1 MKKYSYTLFI
11 LILSY
16 LTSSAQITSVKGQ
29 IVDADSGEKIPFV
42 SISTKENRNT
52 LSNEMGDFSIP
63 VNELPAE
70 LIISHLSYG
79 KTNFTIEGNSDFV
92 IRLKAIPIL
101 LPEVR
106 VGNYARELVS
116 HAAQKLMQHFSL
128 KFYGK
133 AIYRQSTQ
141 INQQT
146 SEWQEIIYATKSSN
160 SRLEGTALLNGRYA
174 AQDAVYKFED
184 FSYFTK
190 AYGLVDL
197 DTNRH
202 AVISLTGS
210 DLYNYSIANLRKE
223 GEREIAEIHFSNHLP
238 APENANYG
246 TVFIDTDTYDILK
259 ITFITHSDL
268 GLKMKNKHPL
278 WVMKMVNPR
287 YEFEISFKDLAGGRS
302 IEYLKVQYNVEY
314 HLRKEILPIQVSSL
328 TYLYETSTQATTM
341 NYEKAN
347 AGGNDRELI
356 KKFAYDPE
364 FWKRNTVIER
374 TPEQN
379 RAIQNLEGKGAFG
392 NALGIK
398 N

>member
-1 MKKYSYTLFI
+1 MKKYSYTL
-11 LILSY
+11 LLLLLSY
-16 LTSSAQITSVKGQ
+16 LTSSAQIALKGQ
-29 IVDADSGEKIPFV
+29 IVDAETGDKIPFA
-42 SISTKENRNT
+42 SISTRENRST

-63 VNELPAE
+63 VNELPAD

-79 KTNFTIEGNSDFV
+79 KSVLKLEENGDHI
-92 IRLKAIPIL
+92 IRLKATPIL

-116 HAAQKLMQHFSL
+116 FAAQKLMQNFSL

-160 SRLEGTALLNGRYA
+160 SRLEGTAVLKGRYA

-184 FSYFTK
+184 FSYYTK
-190 AYGLVDL
+190 AYGLINL

-210 DLYNYSIANLRKE
+210 DLYHYSVANLRKE
-223 GEREIAEIHFSNHLP
+223 GEREIAEIHFAHKLP
-238 APENANYG
+238 AQANSKYG
-246 TVFIDTDTYDILK
+246 TVFIDTETYDILK

-268 GLKMKNKHPL
+268 GSKMKNKHPL
-278 WVMKMVNPR
+278 WVMKMVNPK
-287 YEFEISFKDLAGGRS
+287 YEFELSFKDVSGGRS
-302 IEYLKVQYNVEY
+302 IEYLKVQYRVDY
-314 HLRKEILPIQVSSL
+314 HLKKEILPIYVSSL

-347 AGGNDRELI
+347 AGGNDREVI

-364 FWKRNTVIER
+364 YWKRNTVIER

-392 NALGIK
+392 NALGTK
-398 N
+398 RN

>member
-1 MKKYSYTLFI
+1 MIKYSYI
-11 LILSY
+11 LPILLLLH
-16 LTSSAQITSVKGQ
+16 LTCTAQIILKGQ
-29 IVDADSGEKIPFV
+29 IIDAETGDKIPFA

-52 LSNEMGDFSIP
+52 LSNEMGDFSIK
-63 VNELPAE
+63 VSELPAE

-79 KTNFTIEGNSDFV
+79 KSNFKMEENSDHV
-92 IRLKAIPIL
+92 ILLKSTPII

-116 HAAQKLMQHFSL
+116 HAAQKLMENFSL

-141 INQQT
+141 IDQQT

-160 SRLEGTALLNGRYA
+160 SRLEGTAVLKGRFA
-174 AQDAVYKFED
+174 AHDAVYTFED
-184 FSYFTK
+184 FSFYTK
-190 AYGLVDL
+190 AYGLIDL

-210 DLYNYSIANLRKE
+210 DLYNYSVANLRKE
-223 GEREIAEIHFSNHLP
+223 GEREIAEIHFTNKLP
-238 APENANYG
+238 AALNTKYG
-246 TVFIDTDTYDILK
+246 TVFIDTDNYDILK

-278 WVMKMVNPR
+278 WVMKMVNPK
-287 YEFEISFKDLAGGRS
+287 YEFEISFKDVVGGRS
-302 IEYLKVQYNVEY
+302 IEYLKVQYQVDY
-314 HLRKEILPIQVSSL
+314 HLKKEILPIQVSSL

-347 AGGNDRELI
+347 TGGSDRDKI

-364 FWKRNTVIER
+364 FWKRNAVIER

-392 NALGIK
+392 NALGI
-398 N
+398 NRN

>member
-1 MKKYSYTLFI
+1 MKKYSYTLLI
-11 LILSY
+11 LLLSY
-16 LTSSAQITSVKGQ
+16 LSSPAQITLKGQ
-29 IVDADSGEKIPFV
+29 IVDAETGEKIPFA
-42 SISTKENRNT
+42 SIGTRENRNT

-63 VNELPAE
+63 VDELPAE

-79 KTNFTIEGNSDFV
+79 KSIFKLVENGDHI
-92 IRLKAIPIL
+92 IPLKATPIL

-116 HAAQKLMQHFSL
+116 HAAQKLMQNFSL

-141 INQQT
+141 IKHQT

-160 SRLEGTALLNGRYA
+160 SRLEGTAVLKGRYA
-174 AQDAVYKFED
+174 AQEAVYKFED

-190 AYGLVDL
+190 AYGLIDL

-210 DLYNYSIANLRKE
+210 DLYNYSVANLRKV
-223 GEREIAEIHFSNHLP
+223 GEREIAEIHFTHKLP
-238 APENANYG
+238 AEANSKYG
-246 TVFIDTDTYDILK
+246 TVFIDTETYDILK

-278 WVMKMVNPR
+278 WVMKMVNPK
-287 YEFEISFKDLAGGRS
+287 YEFEISFKEVAGSRS
-302 IEYLKVQYNVEY
+302 VEYLKVQYRVDY
-314 HLRKEILPIQVSSL
+314 HLKKEILPIHVSSL

-347 AGGNDRELI
+347 TGGNDREVI

-364 FWKRNTVIER
+364 YWNRNTVIER
-374 TPEQN
+374 TPEQK
-379 RAIQNLEGKGAFG
+379 RAIQDLEGKGAFG

-398 N
+398 KN

>member
-1 MKKYSYTLFI
+1 
-11 LILSY
+11 
-16 LTSSAQITSVKGQ
+16 
-29 IVDADSGEKIPFV
+29 
-42 SISTKENRNT
+42 
-52 LSNEMGDFSIP
+52 
-63 VNELPAE
+63 
-70 LIISHLSYG
+70 
-79 KTNFTIEGNSDFV
+79 
-92 IRLKAIPIL
+92 
-101 LPEVR
+101 
-106 VGNYARELVS
+106 
-116 HAAQKLMQHFSL
+116 MQNFSL

-160 SRLEGTALLNGRYA
+160 SRLEGTAVLKGRYA
-174 AQDAVYKFED
+174 AQEAVYKFED

-190 AYGLVDL
+190 AYGLIDL

-210 DLYNYSIANLRKE
+210 DLYNYSVANLRKE
-223 GEREIAEIHFSNHLP
+223 GEREIAEIRFTNKFP
-238 APENANYG
+238 AGANSKYG
-246 TVFIDTDTYDILK
+246 TVFIDTETYDILK

-278 WVMKMVNPR
+278 WVMKMVNPK
-287 YEFEISFKDLAGGRS
+287 YEFEISFKEVAGGRS
-302 IEYLKVQYNVEY
+302 IEYLKVQYQVDY
-314 HLRKEILPIQVSSL
+314 HLKKEILPIHVSSL
-328 TYLYETSTQATTM
+328 TYLYETSTQATVM

-347 AGGNDRELI
+347 AGGNDRDLI

-364 FWKRNTVIER
+364 YWNRNTVIER

-392 NALGIK
+392 NALGTKK

>member
-1 MKKYSYTLFI
+1 MTKYIYTLFI
-11 LILSY
+11 LSILQFTC
-16 LTSSAQITSVKGQ
+16 LAQTTITGRIIDVQ
-29 IVDADSGEKIPFV
+29 TGEKIAFA
-42 SISTKENRNT
+42 SISTNQVST
-52 LSNEMGDFSIP
+52 LTNEEGNFTFQ
-63 VNELPAE
+63 VKELPVE
-70 LIISHLSYG
+70 LVISHLNYG
-79 KTNFTIEGNSDFV
+79 KSSLQIAGNTDQT

-101 LPEVR
+101 LPEVQI
-106 VGNYARELVS
+106 GNYARELVS
-116 HAAQKLMQHFSL
+116 HAAQKLMNNFSI

-141 INQQT
+141 INHQT

-160 SRLEGTALLNGRYA
+160 SRLEGTTLLKGRYA
-174 AQDAVYKFED
+174 AQDAVYTFED

-190 AYGLVDL
+190 AYGLIDL

-210 DLYNYSIANLRKE
+210 DLYHYSVANLRKE
-223 GEREIAEIHFSNHLP
+223 GDREIAEIHFTYKVP
-238 APENANYG
+238 AQANSKYG

-278 WVMKMVNPR
+278 WVMKMVDPK
-287 YEFEISFKDLAGGRS
+287 YEFEISFKNLAGGRS
-302 IEYLKVQYNVEY
+302 IEYLKIQYNVNY
-314 HLRKEILPIQVSSL
+314 HLKKEILPIQVSSL

-341 NYEKAN
+341 PYEKAN

-364 FWKRNTVIER
+364 FWKRNTVLEH

-379 RAIQNLEGKGAFG
+379 RTIQNLEGKGAFG
-392 NALGIK
+392 NAMGIK
-398 N
+398 KN

>member
-1 MKKYSYTLFI
+1 MKKYSYTLLL

-16 LTSSAQITSVKGQ
+16 LTSSAQIALKGQ
-29 IVDADSGEKIPFV
+29 IVDADTGEKIPFAN
-42 SISTKENRNT
+42 ISTKDNRNT

-63 VNELPAE
+63 VSELPAE
-70 LIISHLSYG
+70 LSISHLSYG
-79 KTNFTIEGNSDFV
+79 KTNFKIDVNSDYV
-92 IRLKAIPIL
+92 IRLKATPIL
-101 LPEVR
+101 LPEVS

-116 HAAQKLMQHFSL
+116 HAAQKLMANFSF

-160 SRLEGTALLNGRYA
+160 SRIEGTAVLKGRFA
-174 AQDAVYKFED
+174 AQNDVYKFED

-190 AYGLVDL
+190 AYGLIDL

-210 DLYNYSIANLRKE
+210 DLYNYSVANLRKE
-223 GEREIAEIHFSNHLP
+223 GDREIAEIHFTHKLSALTKSK
-238 APENANYG
+238 YG

-268 GLKMKNKHPL
+268 GVKMKNKHPL
-278 WVMKMVNPR
+278 WVMKMVNPKF
-287 YEFEISFKDLAGGRS
+287 EFEISFKDVAGGRS
-302 IEYLKVQYNVEY
+302 IEYLKVQYRVDY
-314 HLRKEILPIQVSSL
+314 HLKKEILPIYVSSL
-328 TYLYETSTQATTM
+328 TYLYETSTQATAM
-341 NYEKAN
+341 PYEKAN
-347 AGGNDRELI
+347 AGGNDREVI
-356 KKFAYDPE
+356 KKFAYDTE
-364 FWKRNTVIER
+364 YWKRNTVIER

-379 RAIQNLEGKGAFG
+379 RAILNLEKKGAFG
-392 NALGIK
+392 NALGTKK

>member
-1 MKKYSYTLFI
+1 MKKYSYTL
-11 LILSY
+11 LLLLLSY
-16 LTSSAQITSVKGQ
+16 LTSSAQITLKGQ
-29 IVDADSGEKIPFV
+29 IVDAETGDKIPFA

-63 VNELPAE
+63 VNQLPAE

-79 KTNFTIEGNSDFV
+79 KSIFNLEENGDHI
-92 IRLKAIPIL
+92 IRLKATPIL

-116 HAAQKLMQHFSL
+116 YAAQKLMQNFSL

-141 INQQT
+141 IHQQT

-160 SRLEGTALLNGRYA
+160 SRLEGTTVLKGRYA
-174 AQDAVYKFED
+174 AQEAVYKFED

-190 AYGLVDL
+190 AYGLIDL

-210 DLYNYSIANLRKE
+210 DLYNYSVANLRKE
-223 GEREIAEIHFSNHLP
+223 GEREIAEIHFTNKVP
-238 APENANYG
+238 AQANSKYG

-278 WVMKMVNPR
+278 WVMKMVNPK
-287 YEFEISFKDLAGGRS
+287 YEFEISFKDITGGRS
-302 IEYLKVQYNVEY
+302 IEYLKVQYQVDY
-314 HLRKEILPIQVSSL
+314 HLKKEILPIQVSSL
-328 TYLYETSTQATTM
+328 TYLYETSTQATM
-341 NYEKAN
+341 LNYEKAN
-347 AGGNDRELI
+347 AGGNDRNLI

-364 FWKRNTVIER
+364 FWKRNEVIER
-374 TPEQN
+374 TPAQEKV
-379 RAIQNLEGKGAFG
+379 IQNLEKKGSFG
-392 NALGIK
+392 NAVSKLK
-398 N
+398 D

>member
-1 MKKYSYTLFI
+1 MIKYSYI
-11 LILSY
+11 LPIL
-16 LTSSAQITSVKGQ
+16 LLLHITCTAQIILKGQ
-29 IVDADSGEKIPFV
+29 IVDAETGDKIPFA

-63 VNELPAE
+63 VSELPAE

-79 KTNFTIEGNSDFV
+79 KLYFKMEENSDHV
-92 IRLKAIPIL
+92 ILLKSTLIM

-116 HAAQKLMQHFSL
+116 HAAQKLMENFSL

-141 INQQT
+141 IDQHT

-160 SRLEGTALLNGRYA
+160 SRLEGTTVLKGRFA
-174 AQDAVYKFED
+174 AHDAVYAFED
-184 FSYFTK
+184 FSYYTK
-190 AYGLVDL
+190 AYGLIDV

-210 DLYNYSIANLRKE
+210 DLYNYSVANLRKE
-223 GEREIAEIHFSNHLP
+223 GDREIAEIHFRNKLP
-238 APENANYG
+238 APANSKYG

-278 WVMKMVNPR
+278 WVMKMVNPK
-287 YEFEISFKDLAGGRS
+287 YEFEISFKDLVGRRS
-302 IEYLKVQYNVEY
+302 IEYLKVQYQVDY
-314 HLRKEILPIQVSSL
+314 HLKKEIRPIQVSSL
-328 TYLYETSTQATTM
+328 TYLYETSTQATAM
-341 NYEKAN
+341 PYEKAN
-347 AGGNDRELI
+347 TGGSDRDKI

-364 FWKRNTVIER
+364 FWRRNTVIER

-379 RAIQNLEGKGAFG
+379 RAIQNLEEKGAFG

-398 N
+398 KN